1 MSGAR
6 NPNSHSRFAYSF
18 AGLLVR
24 RPGTVL
30 LVLLALLGVSLWGT
44 LKLRINSNQ
53 LDLISQDLQEVK
65 DVKQVID
72 MVGGSGF
79 LMLALRSSD
88 EATMKAT
95 ADDIAKMLEADKE
108 HVRNVSYKLPVEF
121 IQQNMVLF
129 VKTEDL
135 VEGKRRIME
144 FLRDKLKRSNPFFI
158 DLGGSKPVELNMQDL
173 VDKYSSVGKKSI
185 RDDYNISND
194 KKMLLILIKPMWDNT
209 DIGKTKAY
217 LDKLKVDLEAY
228 SKRPG
233 SVQLV
238 EDYDHDSF
246 LKDGAKE
253 NGGKAKTLAY
263 GFTGSYKTTVDDS
276 YAMEDSLQPVTLY
289 ALVAIFVIT
298 IIFFRKW
305 APTFMV
311 VTGTIVGTVYTL
323 GFTYATVGELNMI
336 TSILGGILLGFGI
349 DYGIHFTFR
358 TRLELGAGK
367 PYDVAIRDAFVNAGR
382 PAAVSAVVTAG
393 SFFVL
398 MVSEFRGFSQF
409 GFLAG
414 CGTLILGLTL
424 FLWSAAILALAGRI
438 NPELPQKLIGV
449 MKPPP
454 TNSAA
459 TGKELRIPRPGLV
472 LGISTAIVALIC
484 AAAVPWAGLDAEM
497 PKGVQLGFLERL
509 KYGVSFNYNTRA
521 LIPDGMS
528 SVVLQDEIN
537 ERFNISSDPMAIYT
551 KDLDEAEGVYRELT
565 QNPEKY
571 PSIDQVVSIFTFV
584 PPEATAQ
591 ANAKVLAEWK
601 AELAQLEAEGFS
613 TAALPPEMQ
622 DKAEFFKKVLDAKP
636 FDVHGVPSNYTAQF
650 KNLPTALP
658 ENQGYLTYIYA
669 GVDLMDGKKML
680 KFADETR
687 SVTATYKP
695 GAFDKDAWDPAG
707 PTAQKEFR
715 AAGATQLYARL
726 ARIVLWDGKLTVI
739 LTALWI
745 LAMHFLDFR
754 NVKLALASVIPLGV
768 GVAMMLGIMSLTDLR
783 LNFMNIIILPILL
796 GFGVSHGLYLLH
808 RFLEGTSPLV
818 ALRSVGA
825 AVASSTLTAVAAFAA
840 LLAAA
845 HNGLRSM
852 GVVACIGLL
861 TTLVVSFT
869 VLAAVMQLM
878 YDRKQREGG
887 GASGVDHMP
896 PAGDASSDKVKA
908 A

>member
-6 NPNSHSRFAYSF
+6 NPNSHSRFALAF

-24 RPGTVL
+24 RPGAVL
-30 LVLLALLGVSLWGT
+30 LVLLALLGLSAWGT
-44 LKLRINSNQ
+44 SKLRINSNQ

-79 LMLALRSSD
+79 LMLAMRSSD
-88 EATMKAT
+88 EATLKRT
-95 ADDIAKMLEADKE
+95 ADDVAAMLEADKE
-108 HVRNVSYKLPVEF
+108 NVRNVSYKLPVEF

-135 VEGKRRIME
+135 VEGKRRIMA

-158 DLGGSKPVELNMQDL
+158 DLGGSKPVELDMTDL

-185 RDDYNISND
+185 RDDYNISTD

-209 DIGKTKAY
+209 EIGRTKAY
-217 LDKLKVDLEAY
+217 LDKLEKDLAAY
-228 SKRPG
+228 SAKPG
-233 SVQLV
+233 SVKLV
-238 EDYDHDSF
+238 ENYDEQSYE
-246 LKDGAKE
+246 KDGSAT
-253 NGGKAKTLAY
+253 GKATSISY

-276 YAMEDSLQPVTLY
+276 FAIEESLQPVTLI
-289 ALVAIFVIT
+289 ALGAIFLIT
-298 IIFFRKW
+298 ILFFRKL
-305 APTFMV
+305 APTFIV
-311 VTGTIVGTVYTL
+311 VSGTVIGTIYTL

-336 TSILGGILLGFGI
+336 TSILGGILMGFGI

-382 PAAVSAVVTAG
+382 PAAVSAVVTGG

-424 FLWSAAILALAGRI
+424 FLWSAALLSLAGRI
-438 NPELPQKLIGV
+438 NPALPQKLIGV

-454 TNSAA
+454 TNSA
-459 TGKELRIPRPGLV
+459 TGKELRIPKPGRV
-472 LGISTAIVALIC
+472 LAVSTTAVVLIC

-497 PKGVQLGFLERL
+497 PKDQKLSFFQRL
-509 KYGVSFNYNTRA
+509 KYGVGFDYNTRA
-521 LIPDGMS
+521 LIPEGMS
-528 SVVLQDEIN
+528 SVRLQDEIN
-537 ERFNISSDPMAIYT
+537 KRFNISSDPMAIYT

-565 QNPEKY
+565 QHPEKY

-584 PPEATAQ
+584 PPEATAK
-591 ANAKVLAEWK
+591 ANEKVLQEWK
-601 AELAQLEAEGFS
+601 AEMAQLEAEGFT

-636 FDVHGVPSNYTAQF
+636 FDVHGVPANYTSQF

-669 GVDLMDGKKML
+669 SVDLLDGKKMM
-680 KFADETR
+680 KFAHET
-687 SVTATYKP
+687 SSIPATYSP
-695 GAFDKDAWDPAG
+695 GKFDKDPWDPAG

-715 AAGATQLYARL
+715 AAGATRLYAKL
-726 ARIVLWDGKLTVI
+726 ASIVLWDGKLTVI

-745 LAMHFLDFR
+745 LGMHFLDFR
-754 NVKLALASVIPLGV
+754 NAKLALASVIPLGV
-768 GVAMMLGIMSLTDLR
+768 GVAMMLGIMSLVNER

-825 AVASSTLTAVAAFAA
+825 AVASSTLTAVAGFAA
-840 LLAAA
+840 LLEAA
-845 HNGLRSM
+845 HRGLKSM
-852 GVVACIGLL
+852 GMVACIGLI

-878 YDRKQREGG
+878 HDRRQREGG
-887 GASGVDHMP
+887 TSGAGGGA
-896 PAGDASSDKVKA
+896 AGNESSEPKA

>member
-6 NPNSHSRFAYSF
+6 NPNSHSRFALAF

-24 RPGTVL
+24 RPGAVL
-30 LVLLALLGVSLWGT
+30 LVLLALLGLSTWGT

-88 EATMKAT
+88 EAAMKRT
-95 ADDIAKMLEADKE
+95 ADDLAAILQADKE
-108 HVRNVSYKLPVEF
+108 NVRNVSYKLPVEF

-135 VEGKRRIME
+135 VEGKRRVMA

-158 DLGGSKPVELNMQDL
+158 DLGGTKPVELNMQDL
-173 VDKYSSVGKKSI
+173 IDKYASVGKKSI
-185 RDDYNISND
+185 RDDYNISTD
-194 KKMLLILIKPMWDNT
+194 KKMVLMLIKPMWDT
-209 DIGKTKAY
+209 TEIGKTKEY
-217 LDKLKVDLEAY
+217 LDKLKLQLDAY
-228 SKRPG
+228 SAQPG
-233 SVQLV
+233 KVKLV
-238 EDYDHDSF
+238 EDYDPKSF
-246 LKDGAKE
+246 QRDGSKE
-253 NGGKAKTLAY
+253 GQGATTLAY

-276 YAMEDSLQPVTLY
+276 FAIEESLQPVTII
-289 ALVAIFVIT
+289 ALVAIFLIT
-298 IIFFRKW
+298 ILFFRKL
-305 APTFMV
+305 APTFIV
-311 VTGTIVGTVYTL
+311 VSGTVIGTIYTL
-323 GFTYATVGELNMI
+323 GFTYATIGELNMI
-336 TSILGGILLGFGI
+336 TSILGGILMGFGI
-349 DYGIHFTFR
+349 DYGIHFIFR

-367 PYDVAIRDAFVNAGR
+367 PYDVAIRDAVVNAGR
-382 PAAVSAVVTAG
+382 PAAVAAVVTGG

-424 FLWSAAILALAGRI
+424 FLWSASLLALAGRF
-438 NPELPQKLIGV
+438 NPALPQQLIGI
-449 MKPPP
+449 MKPPS
-454 TNSAA
+454 NHSSA
-459 TGKELRIPRPGLV
+459 TGKELRIPKPRLV
-472 LGISTAIVALIC
+472 LAVSTAVVALVC
-484 AAAVPWAGLDAEM
+484 AAAVPWAGLDAEL
-497 PKGVQLGFLERL
+497 PKGVKLGFFERL
-509 KYGVSFNYNTRA
+509 KYGVGFNYNTRA

-537 ERFNISSDPMAIYT
+537 ERFNISSDPMAVYT

-565 QNPEKY
+565 QNPQKY

-584 PPEATAQ
+584 PPEATAK
-591 ANAKVLAEWK
+591 ANAKVLEEWK
-601 AELAQLEAEGFS
+601 AEFAQLEVEGFT

-636 FDVHGVPSNYTAQF
+636 FDVHGVPANYTAQF
-650 KNLPTALP
+650 KNLPTAQP

-669 GVDLMDGKKML
+669 SVDLLDGKKMMQ
-680 KFADETR
+680 FADETR
-687 SVTATYKP
+687 SIRAKYTP
-695 GAFDKDAWDPAG
+695 GAFDKDAWDAQG
-707 PTAQKEFR
+707 PTAEKEFR
-715 AAGATQLYARL
+715 AAGATQLYAKL
-726 ARIVLWDGKLTVI
+726 ASIVLWDGKLTVV

-754 NVKLALASVIPLGV
+754 NTKLALASVIPLGV

-825 AVASSTLTAVAAFAA
+825 AVASSTLTAVAGFAA

-852 GVVACIGLL
+852 GLVACIGLI
-861 TTLVVSFT
+861 TTLLVSFT

-878 YDRKQREGG
+878 HDRRQREGG
-887 GASGVDHMP
+887 HAAGTGGA
-896 PAGDASSDKVKA
+896 AGNDESSKPKA

>member
-1 MSGAR
+1 MSGDR
-6 NPNSHSRFAYSF
+6 NPNSHSRFAQAF
-18 AGLLVR
+18 AGLLVH
-24 RPGTVL
+24 RPGAVL
-30 LVLLALLGVSLWGT
+30 LVMLALLAVSLWGT
-44 LKLRINSNQ
+44 SKLHINSNQ
-53 LDLISQDLQEVK
+53 LDLISQDLEEVK

-79 LMLALRSSD
+79 LMVALRSED
-88 EATMKAT
+88 EAALKRT
-95 ADDIAKMLEADKE
+95 ADDLAKIMQEDKE
-108 HVRNVSYKLPVEF
+108 NVRNVSYKLPVEF

-135 VEGKRRIME
+135 VEGKRRIMA

-158 DLGGSKPVELNMQDL
+158 DLGGSKPVELDMQDL
-173 VDKYSSVGKKSI
+173 VDKYSSIGKKSI

-194 KKMLLILIKPMWDNT
+194 KKMLMLLVKPMWDNT
-209 DIGKTKAY
+209 EIGKTKAY
-217 LDKLKVDLEAY
+217 LERLKGQIDAY
-228 SKRPG
+228 SAQPG
-233 SVQLV
+233 KVKLV
-238 EDYDHDSF
+238 EDYQ
-246 LKDGAKE
+246 LMGDG
-253 NGGKAKTLAY
+253 KTIAY

-276 YAMEDSLQPVTLY
+276 YAIEESMEPVTLI
-289 ALVAIFVIT
+289 ALGSIFLIT
-298 IIFFRKW
+298 IIFFRKL
-305 APTFMV
+305 APTFLV
-311 VTGTIVGTVYTL
+311 VIGTVVGTIYTL
-323 GFTYATVGELNMI
+323 GLTYATVGELNMI

-349 DYGIHFTFR
+349 DYGIHFVFR

-367 PYDVAIRDAFVNAGR
+367 PYDVAIRDAVMNAGR
-382 PAAVSAVVTAG
+382 PAAVAAVVTAG

-414 CGTLILGLTL
+414 MGTLILGLTL
-424 FLWSAAILALAGRI
+424 FCWSAAVLALAGRI

-454 TNSAA
+454 TNSAT
-459 TGKELRIPRPGLV
+459 TGKELRIPKPKMV

-484 AAAVPWAGLDAEM
+484 AAAVPWAGSEEP
-497 PKGVQLGFLERL
+497 PKGVELGFFERL

-528 SVVLQDEIN
+528 SVLLQDEIN

-565 QNPEKY
+565 QNAHKY

-584 PPEATAQ
+584 PPAETAA
-591 ANAKVLAEWK
+591 ANAKVLEEWK
-601 AELAQLEAEGFS
+601 AEMQQLEDEGFS
-613 TAALPPEMQ
+613 VAALPPEMQ
-622 DKAEFFKKVLDAKP
+622 ANADFFKKVLDAKP
-636 FDVHGVPSNYTAQF
+636 FDVHGVPANYTAQF
-650 KNLPTALP
+650 RNLPSAKP
-658 ENQGYLTYIYA
+658 ENHGYLTYIYA
-669 GVDLMDGKKML
+669 SVDLMDGQKML
-680 KFADETR
+680 KFSDETR
-687 SVTATYKP
+687 VIKAAYAP
-695 GAFDKDAWDPAG
+695 GKFDQDAWDPKP
-707 PTAQKEFR
+707 PTVEKEFR

-726 ARIVLWDGKLTVI
+726 ARIVLWDGKVTVV

-768 GVAMMLGIMSLTDLR
+768 GVAMMLGIMALTGLR

-825 AVASSTLTAVAAFAA
+825 AVASSTLTAVVAFAA

-852 GVVACIGLL
+852 GLVACIGLI

-878 YDRKQREGG
+878 YDRRQRESGASSGEGGSTGG
-887 GASGVDHMP
+887 GKDTEP
-896 PAGDASSDKVKA
+896 KA

>member
-1 MSGAR
+1 M
-6 NPNSHSRFAYSF
+6 
-18 AGLLVR
+18 
-24 RPGTVL
+24 
-30 LVLLALLGVSLWGT
+30 LALLAASLWGT
-44 LKLRINSNQ
+44 SKLHINSNQ
-53 LDLISQDLQEVK
+53 LDLISQDLEEVK

-79 LMLALRSSD
+79 LMVALRSED
-88 EATMKAT
+88 EAALKRT
-95 ADDIAKMLEADKE
+95 ADDLAAIMQADTE
-108 HVRNVSYKLPVEF
+108 NVRNVSYKLPVEF

-135 VEGKRRIME
+135 VEGKRRIMA

-158 DLGGSKPVELNMQDL
+158 DLGGSKPVELDMQDL
-173 VDKYSSVGKKSI
+173 VDKYSSIGKKSI
-185 RDDYNISND
+185 RDDYNISDD
-194 KKMLLILIKPMWDNT
+194 KKMLLLLVKPMWDNT
-209 DIGKTKAY
+209 EIGKTKAY
-217 LDKLKVDLEAY
+217 LERLKGQLDAY
-228 SKRPG
+228 AAQPG
-233 SVQLV
+233 KVKLV
-238 EDYDHDSF
+238 EDYERMG
-246 LKDGAKE
+246 DG
-253 NGGKAKTLAY
+253 KTIAY

-276 YAMEDSLQPVTLY
+276 YAIEESLEPVTLI
-289 ALVAIFVIT
+289 ALAAIFVIT
-298 IIFFRKW
+298 VIFFRKL
-305 APTFMV
+305 APTFLV
-311 VTGTIVGTVYTL
+311 VTGTVVGTIYTL

-349 DYGIHFTFR
+349 DYGIHFVFR

-367 PYDVAIRDAFVNAGR
+367 PYDVAIRDAVMNAGR
-382 PAAVSAVVTAG
+382 PAAVAAVVTAG

-414 CGTLILGLTL
+414 MGTLILGLTL
-424 FLWSAAILALAGRI
+424 FCWSASILALAGRI
-438 NPELPQKLIGV
+438 NPALPQKLIGV
-449 MKPPP
+449 MKPPS
-454 TNSAA
+454 TNSAV
-459 TGKELRIPRPGLV
+459 TGKELRIPRPKLV
-472 LGISTAIVALIC
+472 LGVSTTIVALIC
-484 AAAVPWAGLDAEM
+484 AAAVPWAGSEEP
-497 PKGVQLGFLERL
+497 PKGVELGFFERL

-528 SVVLQDEIN
+528 SVLLQDEIN

-565 QNPEKY
+565 QNAHKY

-584 PPEATAQ
+584 PPAETAA
-591 ANAKVLAEWK
+591 ANAKVLEEWK
-601 AELAQLEAEGFS
+601 AEMKQLEEEGFS
-613 TAALPPEMQ
+613 VAALPPEMQ
-622 DKAEFFKKVLDAKP
+622 ANADFFKKVLDARP
-636 FDVHGVPSNYTAQF
+636 FDVHGVPANYTAQF
-650 KNLPTALP
+650 RNLPTARP
-658 ENQGYLTYIYA
+658 ENHGYLTYIYA
-669 GVDLMDGKKML
+669 SVDLLDGQKML
-680 KFADETR
+680 KFSDETK
-687 SVTATYKP
+687 VIKATYSP
-695 GAFDKDAWDPAG
+695 GKYDQDAWDPKA
-707 PTAQKEFR
+707 PTVEKEFR

-726 ARIVLWDGKLTVI
+726 ARIVLWDGKVTVV

-768 GVAMMLGIMSLTDLR
+768 GVAMMLGIMSLTGLR

-825 AVASSTLTAVAAFAA
+825 AVASSTLTAVVAFAA

-852 GVVACIGLL
+852 GLVACIGLI

-878 YDRKQREGG
+878 YDRKQRESGASSGEGGAAGG
-887 GASGVDHMP
+887 GNDSEP
-896 PAGDASSDKVKA
+896 KA